1 MIDESNLLN
10 FYCTGIYD
18 STKALTE
25 TEIIMKV
32 LEKLNLVILN
42 FNDLEC
48 QMMKR
53 MTALEKDVN
62 YYLDT
67 GIKLEVSKKLDE
79 MVELAHKNN
88 MQVAIHAI
96 GDKAMDMVVNS
107 IEKALDK
114 YPRDNHRHGVVHCQL
129 TTSDLLNRFRDLKLH
144 AYIQSIFLDYDINI
158 VEDRIGVDRAKTS
171 YNFNTLFNETTMSNG
186 SDCPVELP
194 NVLNGIYCAV
204 TRKTLNGKGPFL
216 PNQALSVKDAILS
229 FTRNGAYASFEEDI
243 KGDIAVGKAAD
254 FVLLSDNLL
263 DIDVDKI
270 KDVKV
275 LNTFLDGSCVYS
287 LI

>member
-32 LEKLNLVILN
+32 LGKLNLVILN

-79 MVELAHKNN
+79 MVEDGTIK
-88 MQVAIHAI
+88 
-96 GDKAMDMVVNS
+96 S
-107 IEKALDK
+107 II
-114 YPRDNHRHGVVHCQL
+114 N
-129 TTSDLLNRFRDLKLH
+129 DLIIEN
-144 AYIQSIFLDYDINI
+144 
-158 VEDRIGVDRAKTS
+158 
-171 YNFNTLFNETTMSNG
+171 
-186 SDCPVELP
+186 
-194 NVLNGIYCAV
+194 
-204 TRKTLNGKGPFL
+204 
-216 PNQALSVKDAILS
+216 
-229 FTRNGAYASFEEDI
+229 
-243 KGDIAVGKAAD
+243 
-254 FVLLSDNLL
+254 
-263 DIDVDKI
+263 
-270 KDVKV
+270 
-275 LNTFLDGSCVYS
+275 YS
-287 LI
+287 